1 MTDSTSGAKTNVI
14 AALGA
19 CDAQRARFVP
29 QSEMCHQASNEPRA
43 DYARSQAWFA
53 PNGRRARNSCLP
65 LRCNWPP
72 GQTQPSTMN

>member
-19 CDAQRARFVP
+19 CDAQGALRAA
-29 QSEMCHQASNEPRA
+29 SEVCHQASNEPRA
-43 DYARSQAWFA
+43 HYARSQAWFA
-53 PNGRRARNSCLP
+53 PNGRRARNSRLP
-65 LRCNWPP
+65 LRCNWPA